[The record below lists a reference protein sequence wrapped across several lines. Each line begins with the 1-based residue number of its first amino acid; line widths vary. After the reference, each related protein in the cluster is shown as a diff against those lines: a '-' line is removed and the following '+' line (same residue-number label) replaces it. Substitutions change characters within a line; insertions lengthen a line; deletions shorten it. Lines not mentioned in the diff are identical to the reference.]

1 MSIKMRIDKLWRLI
15 EQITKG
21 LKENK
26 KTPGGACHHKAVVQC
41 RGQRERPEQALGHS
55 PALKIS

>member
-1 MSIKMRIDKLWRLI
+1 MRIDKLWRLI